1 MLREVVAHE
10 HVEKVSVAAQVR
22 VGQCDQL
29 TVAGGRSVSGGW
41 GQEAEVPGHECSGHE
56 EWCRCGV
63 RGRFQDVGWPVG
75 MAADEAVEQVGV
87 VVGHTCTV
95 DLGADD
101 WLTVTD
107 GLDVAPRGAA
117 LP

>member
-1 MLREVVAHE
+1 MLGEVVANK
-10 HVEKVSVAAQVR
+10 HVEQIGIPTQVR

-29 TVAGGRSVSGGW
+29 TLAGGRSVSGGW
-41 GQEAEVPGHECSGHE
+41 SQEAEVPGHECSGHE
-56 EWCRCGV
+56 KWCR
-63 RGRFQDVGWPVG
+63 RGGGGGFQDVGGRFG
-75 MAADEAVEQVGV
+75 MAADEAAEEVGV

-95 DLGADD
+95 DLGADG

-117 LP
+117 LA

>member
-1 MLREVVAHE
+1 MLGEVVANK
-10 HVEKVSVAAQVR
+10 HVEQNGIPAQVR

-29 TVAGGRSVSGGW
+29 TLAGGRSVSGGW
-41 GQEAEVPGHECSGHE
+41 SQEAEVPGHECSGYE

-63 RGRFQDVGWPVG
+63 RGRFQDVAWPVG
-75 MAADEAVEQVGV
+75 MAADEAAEEVGV
-87 VVGHTCTV
+87 VGGHTCTV
-95 DLGADD
+95 DPGADG